1 VLGLNAS
8 SQVTWRTASTAAVA
22 LVLLVAACDNDGADE
37 GRAGP
42 ATTAP
47 ARTTTEASRTST
59 IEVTTTSVVE
69 VTTTAPPH
77 GDPSPGCYSGW
88 VTPTPGTPLRAEPL
102 DIIRGQMG
110 VSGEFHVVEMRYFT
124 GPEVPWIIN
133 PRPVL
138 VQRWYVKAWLVDEP
152 TFRARWLVERRSEA
166 VAGIGGVAPFD
177 TTGYQSPDWRG
188 FIGES
193 DEPYAIEGLPG
204 TWVGFNYDFITGETG
219 DNRGLPDEIEHCLD
233 GT

>member
-1 VLGLNAS
+1 
-8 SQVTWRTASTAAVA
+8 VTWRTASTTAVA
-22 LVLLVAACDNDGADE
+22 LVLLVAACNDDGADE
-37 GRAGP
+37 DRAGR

-47 ARTTTEASRTST
+47 ATARTTTEASTTST
-59 IEVTTTSVVE
+59 IEVTTTSTIE
-69 VTTTAPPH
+69 VATTAPPH

-124 GPEVPWIIN
+124 GPEVPSRIN
-133 PRPVL
+133 PRPLL
-138 VQRWYVKAWLVDEP
+138 VQRWYVKAELVDEP
-152 TFRARWLVERRSEA
+152 TFRARWLVERRSETT
-166 VAGIGGVAPFD
+166 AGIAGVAPFD

-193 DEPYAIEGLPG
+193 DRPYAIEGLPG
-204 TWVGFNYDFITGETG
+204 MWVGIDFDFVTGEG
-219 DNRGLPDEIEHCLD
+219 DGGNPGLPDEVADCLD